1 MDIEQQFLNS
11 ADEKKLHATSYKLPA
26 KVCEICPHHCRLNVG
41 EIGKCRAR
49 YNDGE
54 KITALNYGRLTSI
67 ALDPIEK
74 KPLYRFF
81 PGSTILS
88 VGSFGCNLNCPFCQN
103 YEISMADYNF
113 PTRQLSPAEL
123 VKIAVDL
130 RDRKN
135 IGVAFTYNEPF
146 ISYEY
151 VRDTSALLKE
161 VGLKSVL
168 VTNGTV
174 ASGALKKILPL
185 IDAMNIDLKGFSQNI
200 YDILGGDFETV
211 KNTIQT
217 AAQSCHVEVTTLIV
231 PRMNDSESD
240 MDAESKWLASVSKDI
255 PLHVSRFFPRY
266 KVTDRPPTD
275 VNLVYRLADVAR
287 RNLNFVY
294 TGNC

>member
-1 MDIEQQFLNS
+1 MEIEQKFL
-11 ADEKKLHATSYKLPA
+11 
-26 KVCEICPHHCRLNVG
+26 VCEICPHHCRLNVG

-54 KITALNYGRLTSI
+54 KITSLNYGRITSI

-74 KPLYRFF
+74 KPLYKFF
-81 PGSTILS
+81 PGSTIVS

-103 YEISMADYNF
+103 YEISMADYKF
-113 PTRQLSPAEL
+113 PTRQILPEQL
-123 VKIAVDL
+123 VDIAVEL

-146 ISYEY
+146 IGYEY
-151 VRDTSALLKE
+151 VRDTSNLLKAT
-161 VGLKSVL
+161 GLKSVL

-185 IDAMNIDLKGFSQNI
+185 IDAMNIDLKGFSQKI
-200 YDILGGDFETV
+200 YNILGGDFETV
-211 KNTIQT
+211 RNTIKT
-217 AAQSCHVEVTTLIV
+217 AAESCHVEVTTLIV
-231 PRMNDSESD
+231 PAMNDSEAE
-240 MDAESKWLASVSKDI
+240 MDAEAKWLASISKDI

-266 KVTDRPPTD
+266 KVTDRSPTD
-275 VNLVYRLADVAR
+275 VKTVYRLADVAR
-287 RNLNFVY
+287 RHLNFVY